1 MQKTR
6 ICKQCGVEHPLTKTN
21 FPISGYCNDKPYH
34 RAICRTCFNE
44 MQKTYEDTCYHS
56 SLENVLRQRYNAAR
70 NRSTRKGMDFDIT
83 TDYLLE
89 LWERQ
94 NGTCFY
100 TGVPMTIDR
109 NDNNALSIDRIDSSK
124 GYTRDNVVLVCSSIN
139 VMKNSHSIDE
149 FINLC
154 RSVVEHADTTNLY

>member
-1 MQKTR
+1 
-6 ICKQCGVEHPLTKTN
+6 
-21 FPISGYCNDKPYH
+21 
-34 RAICRTCFNE
+34 
-44 MQKTYEDTCYHS
+44 
-56 SLENVLRQRYNAAR
+56 
-70 NRSTRKGMDFDIT
+70 
-83 TDYLLE
+83 
-89 LWERQ
+89 
-94 NGTCFY
+94 
-100 TGVPMTIDR
+100 MTIDR